1 LAGGMGETLAMSNLA
16 QRFMSGGFLSEAEK
30 TCTDALKIENF
41 HENVATTMG
50 QVKTVQAAED
60 EKQAKLLEKAQIKSE
75 FYRQFGRAVSQ
86 EEPTELANQW
96 NGPDCDLTVKLSGM
110 EVTAV
115 GLYARLKPANP
126 FGVGLGMIT
135 ASDGITPKV
144 DRFGVE
150 YKAVLR
156 GRAMEGFVTRTKQGT
171 TPQAPTLLFSMD
183 YSSTDDKKRVLLV
196 LNDDG
201 TEMKAME
208 NPEVTAPLFYTLT
221 RKAST
226 A

>member
-1 LAGGMGETLAMSNLA
+1 MGETLAMSNLA
-16 QRFMSGGFLSEAEK
+16 QRFMSGGFLNEADK
-30 TCTDALKIENF
+30 ICSDALKIENF

-50 QVKTVQAAED
+50 QVKAVPAAED

-115 GLYARLKPANP
+115 GLYARPKPANP
-126 FGVGLGMIT
+126 FGVAFGMIP
-135 ASDGITPKV
+135 SSVGVPEV
-144 DRFGVE
+144 DRFRVE

-171 TPQAPTLLFSMD
+171 TPQGLGLMSSID
-183 YSSTDDKKRVLLV
+183 SSTDDKKRVLLV

-208 NPEVTAPLFYTLT
+208 PEVTAPLFYTLT